1 MGFGELILL
10 IIAIVLVALL
20 GIVTFQRNRFRDQ
33 RGTDEYWD
41 AEQKITWTQR
51 EKALLQQLDIITDN
65 RDERSNRINELQALL
80 REKETTHESELA
92 DERRRVTARITEL
105 ETEHIRRQSALEL
118 EFTGRKR
125 EEARLTAARSRT
137 ALVAKIGEH
146 FAPLLSGFP
155 YNFKDCRHV
164 GELFDFLVFDGLEEG
179 KIKDIVF
186 LEIKTKASG
195 GRVTNR
201 RERML
206 RKAIDEGRV
215 RYDVFVPDT
224 NGAKSINTDELVGG
238 DDSNGED

>member
-1 MGFGELILL
+1 MGIVELIL
-10 IIAIVLVALL
+10 IIESVILVVLLVLTAL
-20 GIVTFQRNRFRDQ
+20 Q
-33 RGTDEYWD
+33 RGRSRSQNSESEYWD
-41 AEQKITWTQR
+41 AEQKVTWAQR
-51 EKALLQQLDIITDN
+51 EKALLHQLDIITD
-65 RDERSNRINELQALL
+65 DHGNRINELQALL

-92 DERRRVTARITEL
+92 DERRRVTERITEL
-105 ETEHIRRQSALEL
+105 ETEHIRRKSALEL

-224 NGAKSINTDELVGG
+224 NGAKSIDTDELVGG